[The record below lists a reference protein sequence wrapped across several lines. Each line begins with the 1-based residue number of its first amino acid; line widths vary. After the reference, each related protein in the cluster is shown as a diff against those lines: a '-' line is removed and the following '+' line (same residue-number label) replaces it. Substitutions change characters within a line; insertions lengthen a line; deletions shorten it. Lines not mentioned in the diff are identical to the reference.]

1 MTFFSSILSRV
12 VALQIAAVAPVV
24 LAIPLAL
31 HWVLEGASNKFIEGA
46 LHDEAMDLAAFL
58 RPDGEGG
65 VTLDLPIEIRSLFTS
80 PHGHYS
86 YAVLD
91 SSGQALFSSPNHSVK
106 AISSEGAFTD
116 GKFSRTTRD
125 GALTVGIEMPWFVD
139 GKRYWVQVAQDLSH
153 RNVIIDDILA
163 TFLPNAAWIILLI
176 LLALLIAD
184 ALIVRAV
191 LTSVRRASN
200 TAATIGPANP
210 HIRLADNDVPAEI
223 KPLVGAVNRAFERLE
238 GGLVAQRDFTS
249 DVAHELRSPL
259 SVMRLRV
266 DTLEPSPSREAL
278 RADVAR
284 MTRTVS
290 QLLDIAELE
299 SLSIQSGSTADLHAV
314 CFEVVGDLAILE
326 ISATKS
332 IALTGVHHPVIVSG
346 HHDALVRAVRNLV
359 ENAIVHTPPGASIEV
374 NVAAEGVVRVLDD
387 GPGFPEDKHTTVFRR
402 FWRRDRKADRQG
414 LGLAIVGRIAEIHSG
429 TVSVGQRPG
438 GGSVF
443 TLELP
448 FAGEHMSDCDQ
459 GRSRTH
465 RRIGKRGSATPE

>member
-1 MTFFSSILSRV
+1 MNFLSSILSRV

-24 LAIPLAL
+24 LAMPLAL
-31 HWVLEGASNKFIEGA
+31 HWLLEGASNKFIEGA
-46 LHDEAMDLAAFL
+46 LHDEALDLAAFL
-58 RPDGEGG
+58 RPDGKGN
-65 VTLDLPIEIRSLFTS
+65 VTLDLPIEIRSIFAS

-91 SSGQALFSSPNHSVK
+91 SSGQALFSSPSHNVK
-106 AISSEGAFTD
+106 AISSEEAPTD
-116 GKFSRTTRD
+116 AKFSRVTRD

-139 GKRYWVQVAQDLSH
+139 GKPYRVQVAQDLSH
-153 RNVIIDDILA
+153 RNVIIDDVLA
-163 TFLPNAAWIILLI
+163 SFLPAAAWTILLI

-210 HIRLADNDVPAEI
+210 HIRLADSGVPAEI
-223 KPLVGAVNRAFERLE
+223 RPLVVAVNRAFERLE
-238 GGLVAQRDFTS
+238 GGLVAQRDFAS

-290 QLLDIAELE
+290 QLLDIVELE

-314 CFEVVGDLAILE
+314 CFAVVSDLAVRE

-332 IALTGVHHPVIVSG
+332 IALTGVDHPVIVPG
-346 HHDALVRAVRNLV
+346 HHDALMRAVRNLV

-374 NVAAEGVVRVLDD
+374 NVAAEGVVEVLDD
-387 GPGFPEDKHTTVFRR
+387 GPGPPEGKHGTVFQR
-402 FWRRDRKADRQG
+402 FWRRDRNADRQG
-414 LGLAIVGRIAEIHSG
+414 LGLAIVGRIAEMHGG

-443 TLELP
+443 VLEVPL
-448 FAGEHMSDCDQ
+448 ARKHMSD
-459 GRSRTH
+459 
-465 RRIGKRGSATPE
+465 

>member
-1 MTFFSSILSRV
+1 MTFLSSILSRV

-31 HWVLEGASNKFIEGA
+31 HWLLEGASNKFIEGA

-65 VTLDLPIEIRSLFTS
+65 VTLELPIEIRSVFTS

-91 SSGQALFSSPNHSVK
+91 SRGQALFSSPNHNVK
-106 AISSEGAFTD
+106 AVSSEEAFTD

-163 TFLPNAAWIILLI
+163 SFLPNAAWIILLI
-176 LLALLIAD
+176 LLGLLVAD

-191 LTSVRRASN
+191 LASVRRASK
-200 TAATIGPANP
+200 TAAMIGPANT
-210 HIRLADNDVPAEI
+210 HVRLADNDVPAEI
-223 KPLVGAVNRAFERLE
+223 KPLVVAVNRAFERLE
-238 GGLVAQRDFTS
+238 DGLVAQRDFTS

-278 RADVAR
+278 RADVSR

-299 SLSIQSGSTADLHAV
+299 SLSIQTGSIADLHAV
-314 CFEVVGDLAILE
+314 CFEVVSDLAILD

-332 IALTGVHHPVIVSG
+332 IALTGADGPVIVSG
-346 HHDALVRAVRNLV
+346 HHDALARAVRNLV
-359 ENAIVHTPPGASIEV
+359 ENAIVHTSSGASIEV
-374 NVAAEGVVRVLDD
+374 NVATDGIVRVLDD
-387 GPGFPEDKHTTVFRR
+387 GPGFPVGGNGTAFQR
-402 FWRRDRKADRQG
+402 FWRRDRNADRKG
-414 LGLAIVGRIAEIHSG
+414 LGLAIVGRIAEMHGG
-429 TVSVGQRPG
+429 TVGVGLRAG

-443 TLELP
+443 SLELP
-448 FAGEHMSDCDQ
+448 LARKGLPD
-459 GRSRTH
+459 
-465 RRIGKRGSATPE
+465 

>member
-12 VALQIAAVAPVV
+12 VALQIAAIAPIV

-31 HWVLEGASNKFIEGA
+31 HWMLEGASNRFIEGA
-46 LHDEAMDLAAFL
+46 LHDEAVDLAAFL

-65 VTLDLPIEIRSLFTS
+65 VTLDLPIEIRFLFSS

-91 SSGQALFSSPNHSVK
+91 SSGQALFSSPNHNAR
-106 AISSEGAFTD
+106 AISSEDAFPE
-116 GKFSRTTRD
+116 GKVSRTTRD

-139 GKRYWVQVAQDLSH
+139 GKMYWVQVAQDLSH
-153 RNVIIDDILA
+153 RNVIIDDVLA
-163 TFLPNAAWIILLI
+163 SFLPDAAWIILLI

-210 HIRLADNDVPAEI
+210 HIRLAGSDVPAEI

-259 SVMRLRV
+259 SVMRLRI
-266 DTLEPSPSREAL
+266 DTLEPGSTREAL
-278 RADVAR
+278 RADVVR

-290 QLLDIAELE
+290 QLLDLAELE

-314 CFEVVGDLAILE
+314 CFEVVSDLAVRE
-326 ISATKS
+326 ISSTKS
-332 IALTGVHHPVIVSG
+332 IALTGADCPVIVSG
-346 HHDALVRAVRNLV
+346 HYDALVRAVRNLV
-359 ENAIVHTPPGASIEV
+359 ENAIVHTAPGASIEV
-374 NVAAEGVVRVLDD
+374 NVASEGVVRVIDD
-387 GPGFPEDKHTTVFRR
+387 GPGFAKGMESSVFQR

-414 LGLAIVGRIAEIHSG
+414 LGLVIVGRITEMHGG

-438 GGSVF
+438 GGTVT
-443 TLELP
+443 TLGLP
-448 FAGEHMSDCDQ
+448 LAGKIKS
-459 GRSRTH
+459 
-465 RRIGKRGSATPE
+465 